1 MVVYIFKR
9 EVLSISRLNNF
20 DQRPQEE
27 QGCGQSKVL
36 PNPSRTAVYPI
47 FLKIYLNLFIIFF
60 KVGDLITGG
69 NWKKKSSNKLDPW
82 FDLRIF
88 AKLLQKNCK
97 RIRTSLYLHILKT
110 QVFFLFYNLKV
121 LIASFLI
128 SKF

>member
-82 FDLRIF
+82 FDVIIF
-88 AKLLQKNCK
+88 LEYLQNYSKKIAKELEPLC
-97 RIRTSLYLHILKT
+97 IYI
-110 QVFFLFYNLKV
+110 F
-121 LIASFLI
+121 
-128 SKF
+128 